1 VTPHPRPAN
10 PGAWAE
16 RAGCINAGNL
26 FVVTNNR
33 ADVADQRKT
42 HAKALAICNR
52 CPVSEDC
59 YEWAMSDPE
68 PAYQMIA
75 GGLTPVERNLMRRS
89 LRGVMKMKER
99 R

>member
-1 VTPHPRPAN
+1 MTWPRPAV
-10 PGAWAE
+10 PGEWAD
-16 RAGCINAGNL
+16 RAACDKAGDL

-33 ADVADQRKT
+33 TDVAGQRKA

-89 LRGVMKMKER
+89 MRTVMKMKEGR
-99 R
+99 

>member
-1 VTPHPRPAN
+1 MTWPQPAN
-10 PGAWAE
+10 PGAWAAD
-16 RAGCINAGNL
+16 AGCINAGNL

-75 GGLTPVERNLMRRS
+75 GGLTPAERNLMRRS
-89 LRGVMKMKER
+89 LRTVMKMKEGQ
-99 R
+99 